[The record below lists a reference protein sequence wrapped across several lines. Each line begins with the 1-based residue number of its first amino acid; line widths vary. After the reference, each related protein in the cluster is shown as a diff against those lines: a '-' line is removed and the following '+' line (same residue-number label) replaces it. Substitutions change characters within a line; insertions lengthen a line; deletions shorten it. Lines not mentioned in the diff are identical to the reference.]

1 MFSWMSK
8 DESRAKH
15 GDIYEG
21 VAEGLKGI
29 YKYVELD
36 HMSQVLE
43 INCVNMYFKMGPK
56 VCFLCLLNCHDS
68 RQKLLPLEKE
78 YQFHDFHSPA
88 LDDPDFDARSQT
100 HARVKMGP
108 SPLQLRGE
116 LYFSSASVSESHFSL
131 QADGDAGGTVQHWQD
146 HLHPLSPRTG
156 ISFEQSPSHG
166 TFVISLCLG
175 LPWHQN
181 RTRTNYRQVV
191 PFESLSLPRLCAGK
205 VTHHADC

>member
-36 HMSQVLE
+36 HMSQVTETYCHLRGKTFFRTKSF
-43 INCVNMYFKMGPK
+43 VNISK
-56 VCFLCLLNCHDS
+56 CLPQFFPVSTYLSLFNCHVS

-108 SPLQLRGE
+108 PSIAR
-116 LYFSSASVSESHFSL
+116 ESIFTP
-131 QADGDAGGTVQHWQD
+131 GRW
-146 HLHPLSPRTG
+146 
-156 ISFEQSPSHG
+156 
-166 TFVISLCLG
+166 
-175 LPWHQN
+175 
-181 RTRTNYRQVV
+181 
-191 PFESLSLPRLCAGK
+191 
-205 VTHHADC
+205 

>member
-36 HMSQVLE
+36 HMSQVIE

-56 VCFLCLLNCHDS
+56 VCFLCLFNCHDS

-100 HARVKMGP
+100 HARVKTENGP
-108 SPLQLRGE
+108 LSPSTARRI
-116 LYFSSASVSESHFSL
+116 YFSSISVSERVIFHSRPMVMLVGQYS
-131 QADGDAGGTVQHWQD
+131 
-146 HLHPLSPRTG
+146 TG
-156 ISFEQSPSHG
+156 KTTFIRYLLEQ
-166 TFVISLCLG
+166 V
-175 LPWHQN
+175 
-181 RTRTNYRQVV
+181 
-191 PFESLSLPRLCAGK
+191 
-205 VTHHADC
+205 